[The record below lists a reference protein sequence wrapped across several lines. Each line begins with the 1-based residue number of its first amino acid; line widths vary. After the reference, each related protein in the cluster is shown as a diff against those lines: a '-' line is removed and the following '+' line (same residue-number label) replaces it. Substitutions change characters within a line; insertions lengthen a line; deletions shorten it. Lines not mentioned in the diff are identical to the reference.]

1 MKKIYTCL
9 LVVMT
14 AFLVTA
20 CGPRV
25 EVPTASV
32 AKIKGTEGYKEG
44 TYGPSKFR
52 LDSCWWPG
60 AVCDQLV
67 VLSSADF
74 AHKEEFNL
82 FMPKD
87 RLNLDFTIG
96 MTLSINP
103 KSHDMLFNKIGAKKS
118 GTHTSMIS
126 VTQAYKIYA
135 QKIIR
140 SRVRGF
146 MADYA
151 IMDISSNRTKIGSEL
166 ENAISEEIEAKTPFI
181 VRFLDLDEV
190 DYPPLIVE
198 AQEKAAERREQINQE
213 NAELEVAKVRYKRQ
227 LEEATMKR
235 KVDIEKAEAE
245 AEVNRILGKSV
256 TDSYVVYRQLNA
268 LDKISESDNNKY
280 IPVEMLGSMAT
291 QVMLGNNK

>member
-9 LVVMT
+9 LVIMT
-14 AFLVTA
+14 ALLLTA

-52 LDSCWWPG
+52 LDACWYPG

-67 VLSSADF
+67 ILSTADF
-74 AHKEEFNL
+74 THKETFNL

-87 RLNLDFTIG
+87 RLNLDFKIG
-96 MTLSINP
+96 MTLSVNP
-103 KSHDMLFNKIGAKKS
+103 KNHDMLFNKIGAKQKDKN
-118 GTHTSMIS
+118 TSIIS
-126 VTQAYKIYA
+126 VAQAYQIYA
-135 QKIIR
+135 EKIIR

-146 MADYA
+146 MVNYA
-151 IMDISSNRTKIGSEL
+151 IMDISTNRTKIGSEL
-166 ENAISEEIEAKTPFI
+166 EKAISEEIEAKTPFI

-190 DYPPLIVE
+190 DYPALIVE
-198 AQEKAAERREQINQE
+198 AQEKAAKRREEINQE

-227 LEEATMKR
+227 LEEAAMKR

-268 LDKISESDNNKY
+268 LDKISASDNNKY